1 MKIKKFWFLN
11 FVVCLG
17 LSFSAFSQL
26 PAQVNSQKAIKDLRQ
41 NLTKNSRFQYENFTI
56 IFRPVEF
63 DSCDIKYRFEAI
75 EGIGNGTA
83 TSSATNSSPL
93 DSYERTRIK
102 PPRFVTGRQGTGSFI
117 PGRKDEERNRQDEI
131 QRSKSF
137 VETLFNLGE
146 VDSNSLEILDLPGGI
161 FLSFQI
167 GANKELIS
175 KLPSD
180 GKNEELK
187 KNEVFPVISK
197 EKAEE
202 LKKSFFNA
210 IKQCQ

>member
-1 MKIKKFWFLN
+1 MRIKKFWFLS
-11 FVVCLG
+11 FVICLS

-26 PAQVNSQKAIKDLRQ
+26 PTKVNSQKAVKELRQ
-41 NLTKNSRFQYENFTI
+41 NLIKNSRYQYENFTI

-63 DSCDIKYRFEAI
+63 NDCNIKYRFETI

-93 DSYERTRIK
+93 DSYERTRIQ
-102 PPRFVTGRQGTGSFI
+102 PPHFVTGREGTGSFI

-131 QRSKSF
+131 QRSRAF
-137 VETLFNLGE
+137 VETLFNLGD
-146 VDSNSLEILDLPGGI
+146 VDPNSLKILDLPGGI
-161 FLSFQI
+161 FLAFQI
-167 GANKELIS
+167 KENKNLIS

-180 GKNEELK
+180 GKSEEAK
-187 KNEVFPVISK
+187 KDEVFPVISMD
-197 EKAEE
+197 KAEE
-202 LKKSFFNA
+202 LKDSFFKA